1 MLAEPGVGVI
11 ECRFPRPENRRCWAR
26 IVVSADPMDA
36 ESTYRSENLATAGE
50 AMTYNMAVSGAAA
63 HHAAGPTAV
72 LG

>member
-1 MLAEPGVGVI
+1 VL
-11 ECRFPRPENRRCWAR
+11 
-26 IVVSADPMDA
+26 SADPMDA
-36 ESTYRSENLATAGE
+36 ESTYLSENLATAGE